1 MYRVIPYPFLSL
13 LLPPSL
19 SLSLS
24 LSSFPPC
31 RYPVILSIENHCGIL
46 QQHHMADIMD
56 EIFGDMLFKAQ
67 RDEES
72 HLLPSPNQLKH
83 KILIKV
89 KRLIS

>member
-1 MYRVIPYPFLSL
+1 
-13 LLPPSL
+13 
-19 SLSLS
+19 
-24 LSSFPPC
+24 
-31 RYPVILSIENHCGIL
+31 
-46 QQHHMADIMD
+46 MADIME

-89 KRLIS
+89 KFNLYITVDTVLILLYTCP